1 MKLFTLSFAVAFCLF
16 FPVRGD
22 AQNTG
27 RIECARNDGYVYLYS
42 SIATLDVR
50 ATLQCGALVQITS
63 RYDSYFG
70 VRTAKGDNGFVPL
83 SNVILLKDQP
93 ATALSPSETEVPAR
107 ERIHYDEPPRGSIA
121 PTRAA
126 APSFTLLKDTPVR
139 VRLLKTI
146 SSSTAHVGD
155 PVELEVL
162 DDVFVEGVLV
172 LAKGS
177 KAIGAVA
184 EAEPKKRFGHGGKVA
199 FTLTSIR
206 LADREPLPVRCYEA
220 ASGSSNNS
228 SDAVLPL
235 ASGKDVELMQ
245 NAEFTALV
253 DGDFHPK
260 REAFTIARDASIA
273 SPAAPTQTPP
283 QH

>member
-1 MKLFTLSFAVAFCLF
+1 MKLFTVSSAVAFCLF
-16 FPVRGD
+16 YPVPSN

-70 VRTAKGDNGFVPL
+70 VRTAKGDEGFVPL
-83 SNVILLKDQP
+83 TNVILLKDQP
-93 ATALSPSETEVPAR
+93 ATALSSTETEVPAR
-107 ERIHYDEPPRGSIA
+107 ERIHYDEPARGAIA
-121 PTRAA
+121 PARAA
-126 APSFTLLKDTPVR
+126 APSFTLVKDTPVR
-139 VRLLKTI
+139 VKLLKTI
-146 SSSTAHVGD
+146 SSGTAHVGD

-162 DDVFVEGVLV
+162 DDVFVERVLV
-172 LAKGS
+172 LGKGS
-177 KAIGAVA
+177 KASGAVA
-184 EAEPKKRFGHGGKVA
+184 EADPKKRFGHGGKVA

-206 LADREPLPVRCYEA
+206 LIDGEPMPVRCYEA

-235 ASGKDVELMQ
+235 ASGKDVELLQ
-245 NAEFTALV
+245 NTEFTALV

-260 REAFTIARDASIA
+260 REAFTTPKEVST
-273 SPAAPTQTPP
+273 AAPAQSPES
-283 QH
+283 HR

>member
-1 MKLFTLSFAVAFCLF
+1 MKLFTVSFAVAICLWL
-16 FPVRGD
+16 PARSD

-50 ATLQCGALVQITS
+50 ATLQCGAVVQITS

-93 ATALSPSETEVPAR
+93 ATALSATETEVPAR
-107 ERIHYDEPPRGSIA
+107 ERIHYDEPLRGAQA
-121 PTRAA
+121 PARTVA
-126 APSFTLLKDTPVR
+126 SFTLLKDTPVR
-139 VRLLKTI
+139 VKLLKTI

-177 KAIGAVA
+177 KATGAVA
-184 EAEPKKRFGHGGKVA
+184 EAEVKKRFGHGGKVA

-206 LADREPLPVRCYEA
+206 LADGEPLPVRCYEEA
-220 ASGSSNNS
+220 LGSSNAS
-228 SDAVLPL
+228 SDAVLSL
-235 ASGKDVELMQ
+235 ASGKDVELLKDT
-245 NAEFTALV
+245 EFTALV

-260 REAFTIARDASIA
+260 REAFTTTKDVSSAL
-273 SPAAPTQTPP
+273 PAVATQAPP